1 MPPITNQET
10 LKRIAG
16 LSAAVDKAA
25 AAVQDAQASVN
36 EAATRDRDLRTT
48 LANHDRAEPAPNP
61 DLTDELS
68 QMLAANP
75 AAAASA
81 DWEGRLREAQDVTA
95 AAITAWKGKRTI
107 IMQALDRVASELTE
121 RREALTAAKSAHEL
135 AWAGFV
141 NAARDA
147 MLAELE
153 ARWPE
158 FYAGVM
164 GPIDAL
170 NQARRLYSG
179 EPVYSGPRRQVIGES
194 LLAIGTPSAGS
205 VTLDAKLYPAPPSVD
220 LSAVMSAF
228 RAALA
233 DTKPKR

>member
-16 LSAAVDKAA
+16 LSASVDKAA
-25 AAVQDAQASVN
+25 AAVQEAQASVN

-107 IMQALDRVASELTE
+107 IMQALDRVAGELTE

-147 MLAELE
+147 MLVELE
-153 ARWPE
+153 ARWPD
-158 FYAGVM
+158 FYAQVM

-179 EPVYSGPRRQVIGES
+179 EPVYAGPRRRILGES
-194 LLAIGTPSAGS
+194 SLAIGSPASVGSQLDVQLYPSPPSA
-205 VTLDAKLYPAPPSVD
+205 D
-220 LSAVMSAF
+220 LSGVMSAF
-228 RAALA
+228 RAELA
-233 DTKPKR
+233 QGKPKR

>member
-1 MPPITNQET
+1 M
-10 LKRIAG
+10 KRIAG

-25 AAVQDAQASVN
+25 AGVLEAQASVN
-36 EAATRDRDLRTT
+36 ETATRHHDLRST
-48 LANHDRAEPAPNP
+48 LANHDRVEPAPNP

-95 AAITAWKGKRTI
+95 AAITSWKGKRTI
-107 IMQALDRVASELTE
+107 ILQALDRVAGELTE
-121 RREALTAAKSAHEL
+121 RREALTAAKNAHEL

-141 NAARDA
+141 NAGRDA

-153 ARWPE
+153 AQWPD
-158 FYAGVM
+158 FYASVM

-170 NQARRLYSG
+170 NQARRLYSS

-194 LLAIGTPSAGS
+194 LLAIGTPTAGG
-205 VTLDAKLYPAPPSVD
+205 VALDAKLYPAPPSVD
-220 LSAVMSAF
+220 LSAIMAVF
-228 RAALA
+228 RSALA
-233 DTKPKR
+233 EAKPKR

>member
-10 LKRIAG
+10 LKQIAG

-25 AAVQDAQASVN
+25 AAVQEAQASVN

-75 AAAASA
+75 AAANPAAASA
-81 DWEGRLREAQDVTA
+81 DWEGRLREAQNVTA

-107 IMQALDRVASELTE
+107 IMQALDRVAGELTE
-121 RREALTAAKSAHEL
+121 RREALTAAKNAHEL

-147 MLAELE
+147 MLVELE
-153 ARWPE
+153 AR
-158 FYAGVM
+158 
-164 GPIDAL
+164 
-170 NQARRLYSG
+170 
-179 EPVYSGPRRQVIGES
+179 
-194 LLAIGTPSAGS
+194 
-205 VTLDAKLYPAPPSVD
+205 
-220 LSAVMSAF
+220 
-228 RAALA
+228 
-233 DTKPKR
+233 